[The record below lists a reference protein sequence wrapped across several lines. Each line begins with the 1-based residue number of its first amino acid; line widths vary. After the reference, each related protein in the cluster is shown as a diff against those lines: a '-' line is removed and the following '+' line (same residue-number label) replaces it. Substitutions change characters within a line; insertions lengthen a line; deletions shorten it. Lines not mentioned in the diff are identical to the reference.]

1 MHKFS
6 TQPLPRT
13 SITWLLVAQALVIA
27 PLTLYLPFWATLL
40 WLFCAAWRIQ
50 IYRSKLKYPKGLLK
64 VGLMLACAT
73 AIFFSRGTLIGVDAG
88 VALLISA
95 FTLKLIEVRNNRD
108 ALVVIFLGFF
118 CLLTNYL
125 FDSGIL
131 SAVFSLVS
139 FSALLAAL
147 IGLQQTP
154 NSMKPM
160 ATWRMAWSLMLQ
172 AVPLMLVLFLFFP
185 RLSPLWA
192 LPAPSD
198 QARTGLAESMTPG
211 DVAKLSQSAD
221 LVFRA
226 GFIGKTPEHKELYW
240 RALTFSH
247 FDGQTWSAGST
258 YAGMAGREL
267 KWGKQGEALE
277 YKIIMEPSN
286 KHWLYALDTA
296 TSKAAEITQQSDFS
310 LQRISPVTNL
320 YGYTVQSWPE
330 ASREGNLSE
339 RKKQRYLQLP
349 VTGNI
354 QSRKFAHNLLE
365 KSDSAD
371 IFAEKML
378 SYFNQQPYYYTLT
391 PPTLG
396 ENSVDEFMFSSR
408 QGFCAH
414 YAGAAVF
421 MFRSAG
427 IPARMVVGYQGGE
440 FNQEKNFVQVRQ
452 LDAHAWVEYW
462 QPEIGWKTIDPTF
475 AVAPERIELG
485 LEAALS
491 GQEGYLAESPF
502 SPLHYSNIAWV
513 NKLRGFWDNLNYQW
527 QVKVL
532 NFQSDEQ
539 ESWFSDIFGSWS
551 WQTIALI
558 LFGTITII
566 LLLVTLFMFK
576 PWVHKYT
583 PLQKLQNNL
592 DTFLLKKNLPRK
604 NNEGLHTYLDRIE
617 SQLTVE
623 QKILL
628 LEFLNQWDSC
638 LYRKISP
645 NLKSLHL
652 SLKKLRQ
659 GWHK

>member
-1 MHKFS
+1 MNSFS
-6 TQPLPRT
+6 AQPLPRT
-13 SITWLLVAQALVIA
+13 SITWLLVAQALVIV
-27 PLTLYLPFWATLL
+27 PLTFYLPFWATLL
-40 WLFCAAWRIQ
+40 WLFCAGWRIQ
-50 IYRSKLKYPKGLLK
+50 IYRSKLKYPKSLMK
-64 VGLMLACAT
+64 ISLMLACAA

-95 FTLKLIEVRNNRD
+95 FTLKLIEVRTNRD

-118 CLLTNYL
+118 CLLTHYL
-125 FDSGIL
+125 FDAGIL
-131 SAVFSLVS
+131 PALFSLIS
-139 FSALLAAL
+139 FSALLATL

-154 NSMKPM
+154 NSIKPM
-160 ATWRMAWSLMLQ
+160 ATWRMAWTLILQ

-198 QARTGLAESMTPG
+198 QARTGLSESMTPG

-221 LVFRA
+221 LVFRVS
-226 GFIGKTPEHKELYW
+226 FTGKAPEHKDLYW

-247 FDGQTWSAGST
+247 FDGQTWSAGNT

-267 KWGKQGEALE
+267 KWQRRGQALD
-277 YKIIMEPSN
+277 YQVIMEPNN

-296 TSKAAEITQQSDFS
+296 TSSAPGITQQSDFS
-310 LQRISPVTNL
+310 LQRLSPVTSL
-320 YGYTVQSWPE
+320 YGYKVQSWP
-330 ASREGNLSE
+330 AALRQGNLSE
-339 RKKQRYLQLP
+339 RQQQRYLQLP
-349 VTGNI
+349 ATGNI
-354 QSRKFAHNLLE
+354 ESREFARNLLE
-365 KSDSAD
+365 NAGSTDA
-371 IFAEKML
+371 FAEKML
-378 SYFNQQPYYYTLT
+378 AYFNQQPYYYTLT

-421 MFRSAG
+421 MFRAAG

-462 QPEIGWKTIDPTF
+462 QADVGWTTIDPTF

-502 SPLHYSNIAWV
+502 SPLNYSKYAWV

-527 QVKVL
+527 QIKVL

-539 ESWFSDIFGSWS
+539 ESWFSALFGNWS
-551 WQTIALI
+551 WQSIALFLVSSI
-558 LFGTITII
+558 SIII
-566 LLLVTLFMFK
+566 LVVMLLMFK

-583 PLQKLQNNL
+583 PLQRLQNNL
-592 DTFLLKKNLPRK
+592 DKFLLKKNLPRHET
-604 NNEGLHTYLDRIE
+604 EGLHSYFERIE
-617 SQLTVE
+617 PQLTVE
-623 QKILL
+623 QKVIL
-628 LEFLNQWDSC
+628 LEFIRNWDAC
-638 LYRKISP
+638 LYRK
-645 NLKSLHL
+645 SLVNIKVL
-652 SLKKLRQ
+652 RVSLAKLRRS
-659 GWHK
+659 WHK